1 MTDPQ
6 NAPEILPELSQ
17 SATRLK
23 RDKLERVPHDTTG
36 KHPGKR
42 WAQSAL
48 DLMFELGNQAIFRN
62 WKADSAPEANGGAI
76 YMSPHTSMGLS
87 IQW

>member
-42 WAQSAL
+42 
-48 DLMFELGNQAIFRN
+48 
-62 WKADSAPEANGGAI
+62 
-76 YMSPHTSMGLS
+76 
-87 IQW
+87 